1 MIERKI
7 SLIILMSV
15 TLLSCSATSL
25 TQTKA
30 EKIANASEQKTA
42 QMSQTAE
49 EKNTSSSSANL
60 GQMLPI
66 TAKTEIKGEI
76 IELEVA
82 RTPKQQ
88 ALGLMFRESLPDNRG
103 MLFPFSQPKIPQF
116 WMKNVAISLDMIFLY
131 EGEVKAILAGVPP
144 CYADPCSVYG
154 PDTFIDRVLEL
165 RGGRAKELDL
175 KIGDRLEIEFLD
187 ITQ

>member
-1 MIERKI
+1 MNQKI
-7 SLIILMSV
+7 SLIILLAI
-15 TLLSCSATSL
+15 TLLGCSSTSL
-25 TQTKA
+25 TQTDA
-30 EKIANASEQKTA
+30 EKIANASEQKTE
-42 QMSQTAE
+42 QRSQTAE
-49 EKNTSSSSANL
+49 ENTSSSSSNL

-82 RTPKQQ
+82 QTPKQQ
-88 ALGLMFRESLPDNRG
+88 ALGLMFRESLPHNRG

-131 EGEVKAILAGVPP
+131 EGEVKAILANVPP
-144 CYADPCSVYG
+144 CSVDPCSVYG
-154 PDTFIDRVLEL
+154 PDTLIDRVLEL

-175 KIGDRLEIEFLD
+175 KIGDRLNIEFLD